1 MTEGQKQIPG
11 KLPRGLVQGKVN
23 KERKEGRKC
32 EAIKKGQVTPW
43 GNQKKKGKRG
53 KNATGIEERR
63 S

>member
-32 EAIKKGQVTPW
+32 EAIKKRQVTRW
-43 GNQKKKGKRG
+43 GNQKNK
-53 KNATGIEERR
+53 EREGR
-63 S
+63 MQQG